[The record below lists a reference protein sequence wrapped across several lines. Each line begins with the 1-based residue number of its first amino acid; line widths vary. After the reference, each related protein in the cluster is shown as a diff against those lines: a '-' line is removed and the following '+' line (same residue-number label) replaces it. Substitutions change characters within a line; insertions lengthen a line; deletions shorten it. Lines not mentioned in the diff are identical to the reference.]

1 MNVRHGSL
9 VALALLFA
17 GCPQP
22 PATSDVPGDVGDGA
36 ACAANG
42 ASLTVGTGS
51 SSTLATFRPLNDGD
65 DVYLVPG
72 PQGGQHVWIGLR
84 ARGVNPTQ
92 PRVEMRAYRASDDQ
106 VIGSLR
112 VRLRM
117 IETGEAGVWGLP
129 GQTLILDDD
138 QYCSVLPGDL
148 RITLDFNDAAGHCF
162 RVERRVRLA
171 AIDPGALEIDRE
183 ARLRCCTQ
191 RLRRCFPDAGVSVVS
206 DASASDV
213 SDVSASDA
221 SDASAS
227 DASDAS
233 ASDVSD
239 ASASDAD

>member
-1 MNVRHGSL
+1 MNARPGSL
-9 VALALLFA
+9 VALSLLFA

-22 PATSDVPGDVGDGA
+22 PATADVPGDQGDGA
-36 ACAANG
+36 VCAANG

-51 SSTLATFRPLNDGD
+51 NSSLASFRPLSDGD

-84 ARGVNPTQ
+84 ARGIDPTQ
-92 PRVEMRAYRASDDQ
+92 PRVELRAYRASDDR
-106 VIGSLR
+106 VIGALR

-129 GQTLILDDD
+129 GQTLIVDDD

-162 RVERRVRLA
+162 HVERRVRLA

-191 RLRRCFPDAGVSVVS
+191 RLRRCFPDAGVSVPS
-206 DASASDV
+206 DAGMSDGSASDIR
-213 SDVSASDA
+213 DGSASDG
-221 SDASAS
+221 SAS
-227 DASDAS
+227 DGS
-233 ASDVSD
+233 ASDGR
-239 ASASDAD
+239 ASDAD